1 MDVKGSGEHGAR
13 TSRSCAGQNGLV
25 ARTDVQL
32 MYICGDEGQHGCR
45 CSLACS
51 VFGSVT
57 EVIIMLSYESTSLL
71 LTLLWLINAAGYKKQ
86 LGSKMDGWY
95 AEPRLGAPSPSHG
108 ASSPFAVKLRERGV
122 WFKMI

>member
-1 MDVKGSGEHGAR
+1 MSLKTILRLGS
-13 TSRSCAGQNGLV
+13 TPV
-25 ARTDVQL
+25 
-32 MYICGDEGQHGCR
+32 
-45 CSLACS
+45 CS

-95 AEPRLGAPSPSHG
+95 AEPRLGAHSPSHG